1 MEDLTPKSRQYRH
14 RSRPVP
20 CDRCRRQKLRCRYDG
35 PPPCHRCRH
44 NPEGCTFSTTEPS
57 FSQPA
62 SLHASPSLQT
72 SPVLPPQTQV
82 QVQQLTTPV
91 SHTTTPIPVVDLPPA
106 SAAAGS
112 EEPWPFSA
120 EQLLSTQYL
129 STQISQSLDNIQG
142 HHYQLC
148 GASSDQ
154 DPWLLRHYR
163 FDEFGFRRFFKVHI
177 RNAGGVP
184 TREKIPAHFV
194 VCEDE
199 VAEAA
204 KEETRT
210 VHESSLREELMMLV
224 SASHGVRLIRL

>member
-1 MEDLTPKSRQYRH
+1 MFASPSRGE
-14 RSRPVP
+14 S
-20 CDRCRRQKLRCRYDG
+20 
-35 PPPCHRCRH
+35 
-44 NPEGCTFSTTEPS
+44 
-57 FSQPA
+57 A
-62 SLHASPSLQT
+62 HASPSLGT
-72 SPVLPPQTQV
+72 SPELPPQV
-82 QVQQLTTPV
+82 QVQQLTTPA
-91 SHTTTPIPVVDLPPA
+91 STASPVPDTSLPPS
-106 SAAAGS
+106 SAAPGHTSAASS

-120 EQLLSTQYL
+120 DQLLSTQYL

-154 DPWLLRHYR
+154 DPWLLRHYK

-210 VHESSLREELMMLV
+210 VDERSLREELMTLV
-224 SASHGVRLIRL
+224 SASHGVRLIRLYAPTHPDTVTEDANKGPDS